1 MRIFTTATAA
11 HSPIFPTSRHR
22 IASMQPVRLHVEWIA
37 CMAADTLRH
46 ADMLKLYCMRICE
59 EHQLNVLGNAFFQF
73 EPSGVA
79 GTILLPDS
87 HIALQTWPDQQKLT
101 AELAFECPKNDAVLL
116 LEQLALHILPDTAL
130 KNFL

>member
-11 HSPIFPTSRHR
+11 HSSTFPASRHR
-22 IASMQPVRLHVEWIA
+22 ISSMQPVRLQVEWLA

-46 ADMLKLYCMRICE
+46 ADRLKLHCMRICE
-59 EHQLNVLGNAFFQF
+59 ERHLNVLGNAFFQF

-87 HIALQTWPDQQKLT
+87 HIAFQTWPDEQKLT
-101 AELAFECPKNDAVLL
+101 AELAFDHPQNDALLL
-116 LEQLALHILPDTAL
+116 LEQLALHMMPGSATSQ
-130 KNFL
+130 